1 MGSARRFPV
10 ARQLWTWAA
19 ALDETDPFVSGPS
32 TPGPPDVPPS
42 VGTAD
47 MRPFLGRALELE
59 QLVSALEAARSG
71 HGSLML
77 VTGEPG
83 IGKSRL
89 MDEFADAAR
98 DRGCSVLVGRCWDG
112 GGAPAYWP
120 WVQVVRAAGGDFE
133 SLASSL
139 ERDREAR
146 SSVSDA
152 VDPAAARFRLFD
164 RVARF
169 LSERSTAAPVVVV
182 VDDLHAAD
190 EPSMLL
196 LRFLATS
203 VADQRMLLVASY
215 REAEPRIREAADLFG
230 ELSRLGRRMPLAGF
244 SKSEIARFIEIVS
257 GAAAPDAWVD
267 RVYELTAGNPFFVR
281 EVVRAW
287 SEERPGDD
295 RHALPEEVRA
305 LIRRRVANL
314 SAETSAMLH
323 SAAVVGRELDL
334 RVLGETTTLST
345 ERLIDV
351 LGESED
357 AGILFADSVVPG
369 TYAFAHDLV
378 REAMYEDLPPTRRM
392 ELHRMAGQVLER
404 VFAADL
410 DPHLAA
416 LAHHFAQAA
425 PLGDADTAAEYAVR
439 AGDRAAR
446 FLAYEDA
453 ATLYARALQLQ
464 APGSTAPE
472 RRGDLLIALGDALAR
487 SADTTGAKAAF
498 DEAVEIAR
506 RIDDPEM
513 LARAVFGHVTS
524 AEPVRLGF
532 GGLLLTAMFD
542 EERTV
547 GLLEETLRALPE
559 GDGRLRARALARLA
573 TAEYGVNEGRVERA
587 QEAFDMALRL
597 GDPETLVEALHARHW
612 ATLGPDSVRGR
623 LANAEQTLLVATG
636 AGEQEAAFLAR
647 HARLHCLLE
656 VGDTPGVD
664 AEISA
669 MEQLADRI
677 RQPFYAWHLM
687 CLRAIRTLLQGDVVT
702 AERQV
707 RAAYENGRMR
717 SSEYVTYM
725 FRFAQTV
732 CIRWTQ
738 GRLDEMPTEIA
749 EHGERFRTVPRWR
762 EALFAVEAGDEAMA
776 RAEIERH
783 ARNGF
788 ADLPREGLWLL
799 HLSALAEACVLV
811 GDRARAA
818 SVYDLL
824 LPFDDRN
831 AISVSTM
838 PFGPVAMRLGMLAA
852 LLERWDAVDVHFDRA
867 RERCEALGAR
877 ALRARVLL
885 ERARATLAR
894 DAVDDRSRAEAFLA
908 EAASICD
915 DLELTGIAR
924 RVAELRTNASARPVD
939 APAETVFR
947 REGQVWTIA
956 YEGRTTRLHDL
967 RGMRYIAD
975 LLAAPGRE
983 VYVLDLLTA
992 HAAPGSAEA
1001 GANELDGISTTVP
1014 EPILDARAK
1023 EEYRRRLRDLAED
1036 LEEARSWHDAERVSK
1051 LETEVEAITDELRRS
1066 VGLGGRDRQ
1075 MLSPA
1080 ERARVSVTKAIKGA
1094 IRTIEKECPAMG
1106 AHLNA
1111 SVRTGR
1117 FCSYAPPG
1125 QAPPRWVL

>member
-1 MGSARRFPV
+1 
-10 ARQLWTWAA
+10 
-19 ALDETDPFVSGPS
+19 
-32 TPGPPDVPPS
+32 
-42 VGTAD
+42 
-47 MRPFLGRALELE
+47 MRPFLGRALELG

-71 HGSLML
+71 HGSLIL

-98 DRGCSVLVGRCWDG
+98 DRGCSVLIGRCWDG

-133 SLASSL
+133 TLASSL

-203 VADQRMLLVASY
+203 VADQRMLLLGSY
-215 REAEPRIREAADLFG
+215 REAEPRIREAAELFG
-230 ELSRLGRRMPLAGF
+230 ELSRLGRRMPLTGL
-244 SKSEIARFIEIVS
+244 SKPEIARFIEMMS
-257 GAAAPDAWVD
+257 DAPAPDAWVD

-281 EVVRAW
+281 EVVRVRA
-287 SEERPGDD
+287 EQPGED

-305 LIRRRVANL
+305 LIRRRVSNL
-314 SAETSAMLH
+314 SSETSAMLH
-323 SAAVVGRELDL
+323 VAAVLGRELDL
-334 RVLGETTTLST
+334 RVLGETSTLST

-351 LGESED
+351 LGEAQA
-357 AGILFADSVVPG
+357 AGILLADPQTPG
-369 TYAFAHDLV
+369 SYAFAHDLL

-392 ELHRMAGQVLER
+392 ELHRTAGQALER

-410 DPHLAA
+410 DPHLSA

-425 PLGDADTAAEYAVR
+425 PLGGADVAADYAVR
-439 AGDRAAR
+439 AGDRAAWL
-446 FLAYEDA
+446 LAYEDA
-453 ATLYARALQLQ
+453 GSWYARALQLP
-464 APGSTAPE
+464 APASTTPE
-472 RRGDLLIALGDALAR
+472 RRGELLLMLGDALAR
-487 SADTTGAKAAF
+487 AADTAAATSAF
-498 DEAVEIAR
+498 DEAAELAR
-506 RIDDPEM
+506 RIHDPEM
-513 LARAVFGHVTS
+513 LARAAFGHVTS

-532 GGLLLTAMFD
+532 GGLLITAMFD
-542 EERTV
+542 EESI
-547 GLLEETLRALPE
+547 GLLEEALAALPE

-573 TAEYGVNEGRVERA
+573 TAEYPTARGEERVRLA

-612 ATLGPDSVRGR
+612 ATLGPDTIEGR

-636 AGEQEAAFLAR
+636 AGELEAAFLAR

-656 VGDTPGVD
+656 LCDASGVD
-664 AEISA
+664 AEIAA
-669 MEQLADRI
+669 MEHLSDRI
-677 RQPFYAWHLM
+677 RQQFYAWHVT
-687 CLRAIRTLLQGDVVT
+687 CLQAIRTLLHGDVAA

-707 RAAYENGRMR
+707 REAYENGRMR
-717 SSEYVTYM
+717 ASEYVTYM
-725 FRFAQTV
+725 FGFAQMV

-738 GRLDEMPTEIA
+738 GRLDEMAREVS
-749 EHGERFRTVPRWR
+749 EHGGRFRSVPRWR
-762 EALFAVEAGDEAMA
+762 EALFAVETGDEAMA

-799 HLSALAEACVLV
+799 HLSALAEACVSV
-811 GDRARAA
+811 GDRRRAA
-818 SVYDLL
+818 SLYELL
-824 LPFDDRN
+824 VPFDDRN
-831 AISVSTM
+831 AISISTM
-838 PFGPVAMRLGMLAA
+838 PFGPVAMRLGMLAG
-852 LLERWDAVDVHFDRA
+852 LLERWDAIDDHFDRA
-867 RERCEALGAR
+867 LERCDALGAR

-894 DAVDDRSRAEAFLA
+894 AAANDRSRADSFLA
-908 EAASICD
+908 EAGSICD
-915 DLELTGIAR
+915 DLELSGIAR
-924 RVAELRTNASARPVD
+924 RVAELPADSKVRPVD
-939 APAETVFR
+939 APAESVLR
-947 REGQVWTIA
+947 REGQYWTIA
-956 YEGRTTRLHDL
+956 YGGRTARLHDL
-967 RGMRYIAD
+967 RGLHYIAD
-975 LLAAPGRE
+975 LLASPGRE
-983 VYVLDLLTA
+983 FHALDLLTA
-992 HAAPGSAEA
+992 HTGAGSREI
-1001 GANELDGISTTVP
+1001 GAHELDGVSSAIRD
-1014 EPILDARAK
+1014 PILDARAK
-1023 EEYRRRLRDLAED
+1023 EEYRRRLRDLAEE
-1036 LEEARSWHDAERVSK
+1036 LEEARSWHDTARVSK
-1051 LETEVEAITDELRRS
+1051 LEAEVEAISDELRRS

-1080 ERARVSVTKAIKGA
+1080 ERARVSVTKAIKAA
-1094 IRTIEKECPAMG
+1094 IRTVEHECPAMG
-1106 AHLNA
+1106 AHLEA
-1111 SVRTGR
+1111 AIRTGR